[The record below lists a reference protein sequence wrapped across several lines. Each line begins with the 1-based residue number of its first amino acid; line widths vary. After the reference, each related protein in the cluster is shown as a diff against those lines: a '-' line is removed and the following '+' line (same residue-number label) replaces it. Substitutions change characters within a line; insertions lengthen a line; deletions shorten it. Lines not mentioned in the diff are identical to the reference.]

1 MHCKFFRL
9 GPFQCFPSVAGIR
22 LVCLLLLLALPTSG
36 TAAELT
42 VYAELEEAGN
52 FPNNG
57 DEPVPIGPGH
67 KLLLAVLAEAG
78 YKADV
83 RVVPWPR
90 VVHSLESRKNV
101 LAFSMTRTPQREDRY
116 HWIGLIR
123 PVNFKLWS
131 LPERADE
138 MPDTLEA
145 ARDLRISAIR
155 GDVVENYLLSKGF
168 TNLVYLSE
176 SSNTLT
182 MLRRDRIDLMPYIE
196 SGMADYLARKN
207 ASPDALV
214 PVIDLEEISSGHYIV
229 MNKQSDP
236 ALVQLLQES
245 YRKVVERGELDSIIN
260 PAND

>member
-1 MHCKFFRL
+1 MNFKFFRL
-9 GPFQCFPSVAGIR
+9 ESAMHCPEVVVRYAIFLLSFLVLVA
-22 LVCLLLLLALPTSG
+22 SSH
-36 TAAELT
+36 AAELT

-52 FPNNG
+52 FPNDG
-57 DEPVPIGPGH
+57 VQPVPIGPGH
-67 KLLLAVLAEAG
+67 ELVLAVLAEAG
-78 YKADV
+78 YDADV

-101 LAFSMTRTPQREDRY
+101 LAFSMTRTPQREELY

-123 PVNFKLWS
+123 PVNFKLWA

-138 MPDTLEA
+138 IPDTLEA

-176 SSNTLT
+176 SSNTLI

-196 SGMADYLARKN
+196 SGMPDYLARKN

-214 PVIDLEEISSGHYIV
+214 PVLDLEEISSGHYIV

-236 ALVQLLQES
+236 ELVKKLQDA
-245 YRKVVERGELDSIIN
+245 YQAVVDSGRFDHILG
-260 PAND
+260 ATRQ